1 MRDPRVSQPFRSPLA
16 THLGFERG
24 FHRLNE
30 IATHRLGQGVFA
42 NSGSETINMSA
53 SCPGH
58 RIIYFDGNRRA
69 GVISLREPINER
81 FRAST
86 CNEGRLPRAVLVEV
100 TVHPEGKIGLDR

>member
-1 MRDPRVSQPFRSPLA
+1 MS
-16 THLGFERG
+16 HLGLGRN

-30 IATHRLGQGVFA
+30 MVTCRLGHGVFA
-42 NSGSETINMSA
+42 NRDSETINMSA
-53 SCPGH
+53 SRPGH
-58 RIIYFDGNRRA
+58 RLICFGGNRRA

-100 TVHPEGKIGLDR
+100 TVHPEGKIGLDQ